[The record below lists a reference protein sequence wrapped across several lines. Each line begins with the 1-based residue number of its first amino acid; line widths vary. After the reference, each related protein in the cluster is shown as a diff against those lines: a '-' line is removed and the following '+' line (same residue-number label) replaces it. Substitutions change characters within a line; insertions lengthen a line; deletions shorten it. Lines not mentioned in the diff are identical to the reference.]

1 EESVASASSAGEV
14 GDAHREGRPRR
25 SSLRAHL
32 GFELPPAEPREAAAE
47 EAGGAEEGAPERH
60 GGGSGPSKWLGGWL
74 AGLMAGRL
82 VGGRAN
88 ALDVGDKLACSS
100 AARSGGASVD
110 SIVDLVEA
118 ERELWAEE
126 RLALEA
132 RLEELR
138 EQQKLR
144 LAQEGGG
151 AGADPEKESLRK
163 RVQELRGA
171 IKEGPAAASAP
182 GSARGTCRR
191 ATMRTTTVG
200 RCGTRTRTPCASS

>member
-60 GGGSGPSKWLGGWL
+60 GGGSGPSKW
-74 AGLMAGRL
+74 
-82 VGGRAN
+82 RAN